1 MWESVSSLAIVALF
15 AGGSALLALWLLV
28 RFPSFGPSSLRAS
41 LIISVVCVVIE
52 RPLLSLLEVVRN
64 SSGRG
69 IALLLVGL
77 PLLTSLFWS
86 SGCLVRAAATRRN
99 PSR

>member
-1 MWESVSSLAIVALF
+1 VWDSVSALAIVASF
-15 AGGSALLALWLLV
+15 AGGAALLALWLLV
-28 RFPSFGPSSLRAS
+28 RFPSFGPHSLKAS
-41 LIISVVCVVIE
+41 LIASVVCVVVE

-69 IALLLVGL
+69 IALLVVGL

-86 SGCLVRAAATRRN
+86 SGCLVRAAAARRN
-99 PSR
+99 A